1 MTPTIHRAVAAMF
14 HAARAAEFFDG
25 AHQGRRD
32 AECEWAEVA
41 R

>member
-1 MTPTIHRAVAAMF
+1 MTTTIATAVAAMF

-25 AHQGRRD
+25 ARQGRRD
-32 AECEWAEVA
+32 AECERTEVA